1 MSEPILRS
9 VELTKLYPPMRKG
22 VVGIRDLIDTFKKR
36 RGRIR
41 ALHNVTF
48 DVSAGEVFGL
58 LGPNGAGKTTF
69 CKIIA
74 DLVIPTSGTAY
85 VLGHDVIKE
94 HRKIVG
100 KMITVFGGEIAMWG
114 VFAWRMSVYRNLK
127 FIANLWKIP
136 RTELEDRISFA
147 LEVLDL
153 EDKRDEWYQKLSG
166 GTQQKLYLALPLIVR
181 APMILLDEPT
191 IRVDVMTR
199 REMHEIIRERLCRE
213 LGCGVLLTTHN
224 MLEAERVCDR
234 VAILSHGEI
243 VEMGTPKEISERMG
257 EDNFEDAFVKAVGKV
272 QMPPGMDGG
281 AGFGGFGGRPRG
293 MGGGGG
299 RGFR

>member
-1 MSEPILRS
+1 MNEPVLKS

-41 ALHNVTF
+41 ALNKVTF
-48 DVSAGEVFGL
+48 DVQAGEVFGL

-74 DLVIPTSGTAY
+74 DLVIPTSGNAY

-100 KMITVFGGEIAMWG
+100 KMIAVFGGEIAMWG

-136 RTELEDRISFA
+136 SSELEKRISFA

-166 GTQQKLYLALPLIVR
+166 GTQQKLYLALPLIVQ

-224 MLEAERVCDR
+224 MGEAERVCDR

-243 VEMGTPKEISERMG
+243 VEMGTPKEISERLG
-257 EDNFEDAFVKAVGKV
+257 EDNFEDAFVKAVGTVPKD
-272 QMPPGMDGG
+272 MDMGS
-281 AGFGGFGGRPRG
+281 FGSGRTRG
-293 MGGGGG
+293 TGGGG
-299 RGFR
+299 RGGGFRGFR